1 MQNGKFIT
9 LEGIEG
15 AGKSTV
21 IKFIADFLRE
31 NKIELVIT
39 REPGGTEIAE
49 KIRKVVL
56 DHNNEPMH
64 PDTEI
69 LLYFASRAQHLH
81 QVIIPALEQG
91 KWVLCDRFTDATYAY
106 QSGGRGIPFEKI
118 HILENWVQQGLKPDY
133 TILLDVDVAVGMS
146 RIQQNRVLDRF
157 EVEEHSFFVKVRAC
171 YLSMA
176 KAEPQRYRVINANIS
191 PDLVIQQIRDFLI
204 QVI

>member
-1 MQNGKFIT
+1 MYSGKFIT

-21 IKFIADFLRE
+21 IEFIAEFLRE
-31 NKIELVIT
+31 KKVDLVIT

-81 QVIIPALEQG
+81 QVIIPALQQG

-118 HILENWVQQGLKPDY
+118 RILENWVQQGLKPDY
-133 TILLDVDVAVGMS
+133 TILLDVDIDVGLS
-146 RIQQNRVLDRF
+146 RIKTNRILDRF
-157 EVEEHSFFVKVRAC
+157 EVEEHSFFEKVRAC
-171 YLSMA
+171 YLTMA
-176 KAEPQRYRVINANIS
+176 QNEPNRYRVINANFA
-191 PDLVIQQIRDFLI
+191 PEKVLQQIRAFLEPL
-204 QVI
+204 V